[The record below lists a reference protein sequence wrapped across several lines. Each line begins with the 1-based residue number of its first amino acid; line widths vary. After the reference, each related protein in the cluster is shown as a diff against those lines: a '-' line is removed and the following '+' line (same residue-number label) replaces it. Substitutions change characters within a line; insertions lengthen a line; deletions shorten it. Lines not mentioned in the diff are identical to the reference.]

1 MSMDEEIKSYN
12 QVKRSSGAGG
22 AAIPPGPHLARVV
35 NHLDTKRQGSL
46 RVELL
51 SDVLSGNDRDTAG
64 QLFTVRYCMPF
75 YGVTNL
81 SSNGKNNDYYSTQQ
95 SYGFWAVP
103 PDPGTKVLVMFA
115 EGRSNQGYWIGCV
128 QDEYMNNMVPGGYP
142 ADKPS
147 NIVQDNIIAD
157 FKNKSLPT
165 GEFNK
170 TIPSNASGPLDQ
182 RRGNNPDKFPRPLN
196 PMMSLTLAK
205 QGLEQ
210 DIIRGLT
217 TTSSRRDIPN
227 TVYGWNTPGPLD
239 KRDGAPKGKYGEQE
253 SQVDYF
259 RSRLG
264 GSAFTMDDGD
274 PSILRM
280 GIAKENPATYY
291 DVENTPKNVSK
302 ADRTLPFNEH
312 IRLRSRTGHQI
323 LLHNTEDLI
332 YIGNANG
339 TAWIELTSNGKIDV
353 YAQDSI
359 NLRTET
365 DLNIKADRDI
375 NIESGK
381 DINFT
386 AGRNYKLMVNND
398 RDVKTNKNETTFV
411 GKDKNEWTGDNHTV
425 AVGSDQDIQIKGTQ
439 RSTISGDYN
448 LQVSQDGHIAI
459 NANLHS
465 KVVGDYRQTVNGAFN
480 LNTVGDNKFTS
491 GANTQIKSATDN
503 KLDAGGK
510 TQILSVDVHREQAS
524 QIHMNSPAQVPDPSD
539 TADSIGDTFT
549 KPATNQVVDD
559 GDQVLDKDGVII
571 NDSTGS
577 PLRVTADALRA
588 SVAATATRPRRIPRH
603 EPWDG
608 HENIN
613 PQGHTPSAT
622 ASIEAPSPEVRSQ
635 APQIDKDSDIPDYS
649 ETSGIYNAQ
658 DAYIQDPVTGE
669 RVKEPFNADVVPT
682 KNTDNLAGK
691 QPADPVPVDDMQ
703 RFFLSELIKGLGLDP
718 VLWKTQNA
726 HAVAMACAQI
736 QKECN
741 FEPRSE
747 NMNYRVSSLQRVWP
761 NRFGGDVGRRRAEAL
776 VAGGPPAIANSVY
789 GNRMGNGPPE
799 TGDGFRY
806 RGRGLIQITGTDNY
820 KRYGRLAG
828 VDIYNN
834 ADMANDPEV
843 ATKVAVAYLKSKSVT
858 WTSTDFNALGSEFKK
873 AVGYAE
879 PADGSNTASRI
890 GLGKGFYQKIINNE
904 LTPLASL
911 TTTTP
916 IDKGAGTSQVQ

>member
-1 MSMDEEIKSYN
+1 MDQLEPN
-12 QVKRSSGAGG
+12 QVNKRSSGVGLAKM
-22 AAIPPGPHLARVV
+22 PPGPFLAKVV
-35 NHLDTKRQGSL
+35 NHLDPKRQGSL
-46 RVELL
+46 RVQLL
-51 SDVLSGNDRDTAG
+51 TNTVSVGDDLEDG
-64 QLFTVRYCMPF
+64 QLFTASYCSPF
-75 YGVTNL
+75 YGVTDIN
-81 SSNGKNNDYYSTQQ
+81 SNGKNNDYYNTQQ

-103 PDPGTKVLVMFA
+103 PDPGTKVLVIFA
-115 EGRSNQGYWIGCV
+115 EGSPNQCYWIGCV

-142 ADKPS
+142 ADKAT
-147 NIVQDNIIAD
+147 NIVQDGIASNL
-157 FKNKSLPT
+157 KGKSLPV

-170 TIPSNASGPLDQ
+170 SVSGNGSGPLD
-182 RRGNNPDKFPRPLN
+182 RRVGNDPDKFPRPIN
-196 PMMSLTLAK
+196 PMMSNILAK
-205 QGLEQ
+205 QGLEE
-210 DIIRGLT
+210 DVVRGTT

-239 KRDGAPKGKYGEQE
+239 KRDGRPKGNYGDT
-253 SQVDYF
+253 SAKARMF

-291 DVENTPKNVSK
+291 DIENTPENTSK
-302 ADRTLPFNEH
+302 GDATLPFNEH

-448 LQVSQDGHIAI
+448 LQVNQDGHIAV
-459 NANLHS
+459 NANFHS

-480 LNTVGDNKFTS
+480 LNTAGDNKFTS
-491 GANTQIKSATDN
+491 GASTQIKSTLAN
-503 KLDAGGK
+503 KLDAG
-510 TQILSVDVHREQAS
+510 TLTSILSVGTHSETAS
-524 QIHMNSPAQVPDPSD
+524 QVHMNSTVPATS
-539 TADSIGDTFT
+539 ADGADAIGDTFT
-549 KPATNQVVDD
+549 KSATSAVVDD
-559 GDQVLDKDGVII
+559 SDQVLDPTATVL
-571 NDSTGS
+571 NDSSGN

-588 SVAATATRPRRIPRH
+588 SVAATATRPRRIPKH
-603 EPWDG
+603 EPWEA

-622 ASIEAPSPEVRSQ
+622 ASILAPSPEVRSQ
-635 APQIDKDSDIPDYS
+635 SPQIDKDSDIPDYS
-649 ETSGIYNAQ
+649 ATSGIYNAQ
-658 DAYIQDPVTGE
+658 EAYIQDPVTGE
-669 RVKEPFNADVVPT
+669 RVKETFDADKIPT

-718 VLWKTQNA
+718 ITWKSNA
-726 HAVAMACAQI
+726 HALAMACAQI

-747 NMNYRVSSLQRVWP
+747 NMNYRVSTLQRVWP
-761 NRFGGDVGRRRAEAL
+761 NRFGGDAGKRKAETL

-789 GNRMGNGPPE
+789 GNRMGNGPAE
-799 TGDGFRY
+799 SGDGFRY
-806 RGRGLIQITGTDNY
+806 RGRGLIQITGTNNY
-820 KRYGRLAG
+820 RTYGGKAG

-834 ADMANDPEV
+834 ADMANDPTV
-843 ATKVAVAYLKSKSVT
+843 ATKIAVAYLKSKSVT
-858 WTSTDFNALGSEFKK
+858 WTSTDFNALGTEFKK
-873 AVGYAE
+873 AVGYAD
-879 PADGSNTASRI
+879 AGGSNTASRI

-916 IDKGAGTSQVQ
+916 IDTGAGKSQVQ

>member
-1 MSMDEEIKSYN
+1 MEEQLSSQNIE
-12 QVKRSSGAGG
+12 KRSSGAG
-22 AAIPPGPHLARVV
+22 ATQLPPGPYVAKVI
-35 NHLDTKRQGSL
+35 NHLDTKRQGTL
-46 RVELL
+46 RVQLI
-51 SDVLSGNDRDTAG
+51 SNVVSNNDRAEAG
-64 QLFTVRYCMPF
+64 QLFTARYCMPF
-75 YGVTNL
+75 YGVNNVA
-81 SSNGKNNDYYSTQQ
+81 SNTKNNDYYNTQQ

-103 PDPGTKVLVMFA
+103 PDPGTKVLVIFA
-115 EGRSNQGYWIGCV
+115 EGRSNQCYWIGCI
-128 QDEYMNNMVPGGYP
+128 QDEYMNFMVPGGYP
-142 ADKPS
+142 ADKAS
-147 NIVQDNIIAD
+147 NIVQEGILAD
-157 FKNKSLPT
+157 QKNKSLPT

-170 TIPSNASGPLDQ
+170 SIAANATGPLDI

-205 QGLEQ
+205 QGLDE
-210 DIIRGLT
+210 DIVRGLT

-239 KRDGAPKGKYGEQE
+239 KRKGAPKGKYGEADSE
-253 SQVDYF
+253 VDQF

-291 DVENTPKNVSK
+291 DIENQPKNLSK
-302 ADRTLPFNEH
+302 ADPTLPFNEH

-353 YAQDSI
+353 YASDSI

-365 DLNIKADRDI
+365 DFNLKADRDI

-386 AGRNYKLMVNND
+386 AGRNYRLMVNND

-411 GKDKNEWTGDNHTV
+411 GKTKNEWTGDNHLV
-425 AVGSDQDIQIKGTQ
+425 AVGSDQDIQIRGSH
-439 RSTISGDYN
+439 RSTISGDYS
-448 LQVSQDGHIAI
+448 LQVAGDGKVAI
-459 NANLHS
+459 NGEYGS
-465 KVVGDYRQTVNGAFN
+465 KVAGNYRQTVVGAFN
-480 LNTVGDNKFTS
+480 LATTGDNKFTS
-491 GANTQIKSATDN
+491 GAD
-503 KLDAGGK
+503 
-510 TQILSVDVHREQAS
+510 TQILSTGNHKEKAA
-524 QIHMNSPAQVPDPSD
+524 QIHMNSPAQVPVG
-539 TADSIGDTFT
+539 ADSISDTFT
-549 KPATNQVVDD
+549 APVTNDADD
-559 GDQVLDKDGVII
+559 KTLGPTGADI
-571 NDSTGS
+571 NV
-577 PLRVTADALRA
+577 PVTADALRA
-588 SVAATATRPRRIPRH
+588 SVAVEALRPRRIPRH

-613 PQGHTPSAT
+613 PAGHTPSAT
-622 ASIEAPSPEVRSQ
+622 ASILAPSPEVRVQ
-635 APQIDKDSDIPDYS
+635 QPQIDKDSDIPDYS

-658 DAYIQDPVTGE
+658 D
-669 RVKEPFNADVVPT
+669 PFITNADGQRVREEFDIDKVST
-682 KNTDNLAGK
+682 KNTDNESGT
-691 QPADPVPVDDMQ
+691 QPSDPVPVSDMK
-703 RFFLSELIKGLGLDP
+703 RYFLSELIKGIGLDP

-747 NMNYRVSSLQRVWP
+747 NMNYRVSTLQRVWP
-761 NRFGGDVGRRRAEAL
+761 NRFGGDAGRRKAEAL

-789 GNRMGNGPPE
+789 GNRMGNGGPE

-806 RGRGLIQITGTDNY
+806 RGRGLIQITGTNNY
-820 KRYGRLAG
+820 KKYGKLAG

-834 ADMANDPEV
+834 ADLANDPET
-843 ATKVAVAYLKSKSVT
+843 ATKLAVQYLKSKSIT
-858 WTSTDFNALGSEFKK
+858 WTSNNFSSLGSEFKR
-873 AVGYAE
+873 AVGYA
-879 PADGSNTASRI
+879 DSGGSNTSERI
-890 GLGKGFYQKIINNE
+890 GLGKGFYQQIINDE

-911 TTTTP
+911 TKTTP

>member
-1 MSMDEEIKSYN
+1 MDQLEANNIN
-12 QVKRSSGAGG
+12 KRSSGSGLAKM
-22 AAIPPGPHLARVV
+22 PQGPFVAKVV
-35 NHLDTKRQGSL
+35 SHLDPKRQGAL
-46 RVELL
+46 RVQLL
-51 SDVLSGNDRDTAG
+51 PNTVGGSDNLDDG
-64 QLFTVRYCMPF
+64 QLFTARYCSPF
-75 YGVTNL
+75 YGVTDVN
-81 SSNGKNNDYYSTQQ
+81 SNGKDDNYYNTQQ

-103 PDPGTKVLVMFA
+103 PDPGTKVLIIFA
-115 EGRSNQGYWIGCV
+115 EGSPNQCYWIGCI
-128 QDEYMNNMVPGGYP
+128 QDEYMNMMVPGGYP
-142 ADKPS
+142 ADKPT
-147 NIVQDNIIAD
+147 NIVQDGILND
-157 FKNKSLPT
+157 FKGKSLPV

-170 TIPSNASGPLDQ
+170 SIVEN
-182 RRGNNPDKFPRPLN
+182 RKGNNPDKFPRPIN

-210 DIIRGLT
+210 DVIRGTT

-239 KRDGAPKGKYGEQE
+239 KRNGKPKGKYGDLRT
-253 SQVDYF
+253 SVDFF

-280 GIAKENPATYY
+280 GIAKENPAIYY
-291 DVENTPKNVSK
+291 DIDNTPDNISK
-302 ADRTLPFNEH
+302 VDVTLPFNEH

-411 GKDKNEWTGDNHTV
+411 GMDKNEWTGNNHTV

-465 KVVGDYRQTVNGAFN
+465 KVVGDYRQTVNGSFN
-480 LNTVGDNKFTS
+480 LNTLGDNKLTS
-491 GANTQIKSATDN
+491 YANTQIRSAVSN
-503 KLDAGGK
+503 KLHSLG
-510 TQILSVDVHREQAS
+510 TTSILSVGTHAETAS
-524 QIHMNSPAQVPDPSD
+524 QVHMNSTVPATAADV
-539 TADSIGDTFT
+539 ADSVGDTFSF
-549 KPATNQVVDD
+549 PVTNLSMDNS
-559 GDQVLDKDGVII
+559 DQVLDKDNQVM
-571 NDSTGS
+571 NDASGN

-588 SVAATATRPRRIPRH
+588 SVAVEANRPRRIPRH
-603 EPWDG
+603 EPWDA

-613 PQGHTPSAT
+613 PAGHTPSAT
-622 ASIEAPSPEVRSQ
+622 ASILAPSPEVRLQ
-635 APQIDKDSDIPDYS
+635 QPQIDKDSDIPDYS
-649 ETSGIYNAQ
+649 TTSGIYNAQ

-669 RVKEPFNADVVPT
+669 RVREPFNADAVPT

-718 VLWKTQNA
+718 ITWKSNA
-726 HAVAMACAQI
+726 HALAMACAQV

-747 NMNYRVSSLQRVWP
+747 NMNYRVSTLQRVWP
-761 NRFGGDVGRRRAEAL
+761 NRFGGDQGRRRAESL

-789 GNRMGNGPPE
+789 GNRMGNGPVE

-820 KRYGRLAG
+820 KTYGGKAG

-834 ADMANDPEV
+834 ADMANDPTV
-843 ATKVAVAYLKSKSVT
+843 ATKIAVAYLKSKSVT
-858 WTSTDFNALGSEFKK
+858 WTSTDFNALGTEFKK
-873 AVGYAE
+873 AVGYAD
-879 PADGSNTASRI
+879 AGGSNTASRI

>member
-1 MSMDEEIKSYN
+1 MDQLEPN
-12 QVKRSSGAGG
+12 QVNKRSSGVGFAKM
-22 AAIPPGPHLARVV
+22 PPGPFLAKVV
-35 NHLDTKRQGSL
+35 NHLDPKRQGSL
-46 RVELL
+46 RVQLL
-51 SDVLSGNDRDTAG
+51 TNTVSVGDDLEEG
-64 QLFTVRYCMPF
+64 QLFTANYCSPF
-75 YGVTNL
+75 YGVTDVK
-81 SSNGKNNDYYSTQQ
+81 SNGKNNDYYNTQQ

-103 PDPGTKVLVMFA
+103 PDPGTKVLVIFA
-115 EGRSNQGYWIGCV
+115 EGSPNQCYWIGCV

-142 ADKPS
+142 ADKVT
-147 NIVQDNIIAD
+147 NIVQDGIASNL
-157 FKNKSLPT
+157 KGKSLPV

-170 TIPSNASGPLDQ
+170 SVSGNGSGPLD
-182 RRGNNPDKFPRPLN
+182 RRVGNDPDKFPRPIN
-196 PMMSLTLAK
+196 PMMSNILAK
-205 QGLEQ
+205 QGLEE
-210 DIIRGLT
+210 DVVRGTT

-239 KRDGAPKGKYGEQE
+239 KRDGRPKGNYGDT
-253 SQVDYF
+253 SAKARMF

-291 DVENTPKNVSK
+291 DIENTPENTSK
-302 ADRTLPFNEH
+302 GDATLPFNEH

-425 AVGSDQDIQIKGTQ
+425 AVGSDQDIQIKGSHRT
-439 RSTISGDYN
+439 TISTNYS
-448 LQVSQDGHIAI
+448 LQVAGDGKIAI
-459 NANLHS
+459 NGEYGS
-465 KVVGDYRQTVNGAFN
+465 KVAGNYRQVVVGAYN
-480 LNTVGDNKFTS
+480 LSTTGDNKFTS
-491 GANTQIKSATDN
+491 GANTQIKSTGTHKETA
-503 KLDAGGK
+503 A
-510 TQILSVDVHREQAS
+510 
-524 QIHMNSPAQVPDPSD
+524 QIHMNSPSQEALG
-539 TADSIGDTFT
+539 ADNISDTFT
-549 KPATNQVVDD
+549 APVTSDTE
-559 GDQVLDKDGVII
+559 DKTLS
-571 NDSTGS
+571 STGVDLTVS
-577 PLRVTADALRA
+577 VSSDALRA
-588 SVAATATRPRRIPRH
+588 SVAATATRPRRIPKH
-603 EPWDG
+603 EPWDA

-622 ASIEAPSPEVRSQ
+622 ASILAPSPEVRSQ
-635 APQIDKDSDIPDYS
+635 SPQIDKDSDIPDYS
-649 ETSGIYNAQ
+649 TTSGIYNAQ
-658 DAYIQDPVTGE
+658 EAFIRDPVTGE
-669 RVKEPFNADVVPT
+669 RVKETFDADKIPT

-718 VLWKTQNA
+718 ITWKSNA
-726 HAVAMACAQI
+726 HALAMACAQI

-747 NMNYRVSSLQRVWP
+747 NMNYRVSTLQRVWP
-761 NRFGGDVGRRRAEAL
+761 NRFGGDAGKRKAETL

-789 GNRMGNGPPE
+789 GNRMGNGPAE
-799 TGDGFRY
+799 SGDGFRY
-806 RGRGLIQITGTDNY
+806 RGRGLIQITGTNNY
-820 KRYGRLAG
+820 RTYGGKAG

-834 ADMANDPEV
+834 ADMANDPTV
-843 ATKVAVAYLKSKSVT
+843 ATKIAVAYLKSKSVT
-858 WTSTDFNALGSEFKK
+858 WTSTDFNALGTEFKK
-873 AVGYAE
+873 AVGYAD
-879 PADGSNTASRI
+879 AGGSNTASRI

-916 IDKGAGTSQVQ
+916 IDTGAGKSQVQ

>member
-1 MSMDEEIKSYN
+1 MDQLRPGNIN
-12 QVKRSSGAGG
+12 KRSAGVG
-22 AAIPPGPHLARVV
+22 LARMPTGPFVAKVV
-35 NHLDTKRQGSL
+35 NHLDPKRQGTL
-46 RVELL
+46 RVQLL
-51 SDVLSGNDRDTAG
+51 TNTIPGSDDKEAG
-64 QLFTVRYCMPF
+64 QLFTARYCMPF
-75 YGVTNL
+75 YGVSDVN
-81 SSNGKNNDYYSTQQ
+81 SNTKNNDYYNTQQ

-103 PDPGTKVLVMFA
+103 PDPGSKVLVIFA
-115 EGRSNQGYWIGCV
+115 EGSVNQCFWIGCI
-128 QDEYMNNMVPGGYP
+128 QDEYMNFMVPGGYP
-142 ADKPS
+142 ADKAN
-147 NIVQDNIIAD
+147 NIVQKDILAD
-157 FKNKSLPT
+157 YKGKSLPV
-165 GEFNK
+165 GEYNK
-170 TIPSNASGPLDQ
+170 SVNASDDPDSI
-182 RRGNNPDKFPRPLN
+182 RKGNNPDKFPRPIN
-196 PMMSLTLAK
+196 PMMANILAK
-205 QGLEQ
+205 QGLME
-210 DIIRGLT
+210 DIVRGTT

-227 TVYGWNTPGPLD
+227 TVYGWNTPGPID
-239 KRDGAPKGKYGEQE
+239 KRPGSPKGKYGEIGRE
-253 SQVDYF
+253 VNIF

-274 PSILRM
+274 PTVLRM

-291 DVENTPKNVSK
+291 DIENTPDNISK
-302 ADRTLPFNEH
+302 TDPTLPFNEH

-353 YAQDSI
+353 YATDSI

-365 DLNIKADRDI
+365 DLNIKADRNI
-375 NIESGK
+375 NLESGK
-381 DINFT
+381 DINIT

-439 RSTISGDYN
+439 RSTINGDYN

-480 LNTVGDNKFTS
+480 LNTAGDNKFTS
-491 GANTQIKSATDN
+491 GASTQIKSTLAN
-503 KLDAGGK
+503 KLDAG
-510 TQILSVDVHREQAS
+510 TLTSILSVGTHSETAS
-524 QIHMNSPAQVPDPSD
+524 QVHMNSTVPATPADG
-539 TADSIGDTFT
+539 ADSIGDTFT
-549 KPATNQVVDD
+549 KSATNAVVDD
-559 GDQVLDKDGVII
+559 SDQILDPSDTVL
-571 NDSTGS
+571 NDSSGN

-588 SVAATATRPRRIPRH
+588 SVAATAERPRRIPRH

-613 PQGHTPSAT
+613 PGGHTPTAT
-622 ASIEAPSPEVRSQ
+622 ASIQSPSPEVRSS
-635 APQIDKDSDIPDYS
+635 ASVIDKDSDIPDYS

-658 DAYIQDPVTGE
+658 DPYITNAQGE
-669 RVKEPFNADVVPT
+669 RVKEEFNADKVST
-682 KNTDNLAGK
+682 KNTDNLSGN

-703 RFFLSELIKGLGLDP
+703 RYFVSELIKGLGLDP
-718 VLWKTQNA
+718 LTWKSTNA
-726 HAVAMACAQI
+726 HAVAMACAQV

-747 NMNYRVSSLQRVWP
+747 NMNYKVSTLQRVWP
-761 NRFGGDVGRRRAEAL
+761 NRFGGTAGKRKAEAL
-776 VAGGPPAIANSVY
+776 VAGGPAAIANSVY
-789 GNRMGNGPPE
+789 GNRMDNGGPE

-806 RGRGLIQITGTDNY
+806 RGRGLIQITGTYNY
-820 KRYGRLAG
+820 KKYGKLAG
-828 VDIYNN
+828 VDIYSN
-834 ADMANDPEV
+834 ADMANDPEI
-843 ATKVAVAYLKSKSVT
+843 ATKLAVAYLKSKSVT
-858 WTSTDFNALGSEFKK
+858 WTSNNFSSLGSQFKK
-873 AVGYAE
+873 AVGYAD
-879 PADGSNTASRI
+879 AGGSNTSDRI

-916 IDKGAGTSQVQ
+916 IDRGTGTSQVR

>member
-1 MSMDEEIKSYN
+1 MDQLEPN
-12 QVKRSSGAGG
+12 QVNKRSSGVGFAKM
-22 AAIPPGPHLARVV
+22 PPGPFLAKVV
-35 NHLDTKRQGSL
+35 NHLDPKRQGSL
-46 RVELL
+46 RVQLL
-51 SDVLSGNDRDTAG
+51 TNTVSVGDNLEEG
-64 QLFTVRYCMPF
+64 QLFTANYCSPF
-75 YGVTNL
+75 YGVTDVK
-81 SSNGKNNDYYSTQQ
+81 SNGKNNDYYNTQQ

-103 PDPGTKVLVMFA
+103 PDPGTKVLVIFA
-115 EGRSNQGYWIGCV
+115 EGSPNQCYWIGCV

-142 ADKPS
+142 ADKVT
-147 NIVQDNIIAD
+147 NIVQDGIASNL
-157 FKNKSLPT
+157 KGKSLPV

-170 TIPSNASGPLDQ
+170 SVSGNGSGPLD
-182 RRGNNPDKFPRPLN
+182 RRVGNDPDKFPRPIN
-196 PMMSLTLAK
+196 PMMSNILAK
-205 QGLEQ
+205 QGLEE
-210 DIIRGLT
+210 DVVRGTT

-239 KRDGAPKGKYGEQE
+239 KRDGRPKGNYG
-253 SQVDYF
+253 DINAKARLF

-291 DVENTPKNVSK
+291 DIENTPENTSK
-302 ADRTLPFNEH
+302 GDATLPFNEH

-425 AVGSDQDIQIKGTQ
+425 AVGSDQDIQIKGSHRT
-439 RSTISGDYN
+439 TISTNYS
-448 LQVSQDGHIAI
+448 LQVAGDGKIAI
-459 NANLHS
+459 NGEYGS
-465 KVVGDYRQTVNGAFN
+465 KVAGNYRQVVVGAYN
-480 LNTVGDNKFTS
+480 LSTTGDNKFTS
-491 GANTQIKSATDN
+491 GANTQIKSTGTHKETA
-503 KLDAGGK
+503 A
-510 TQILSVDVHREQAS
+510 
-524 QIHMNSPAQVPDPSD
+524 QIHMNSPSQEALG
-539 TADSIGDTFT
+539 ADNISDTFT
-549 KPATNQVVDD
+549 APVTSDTE
-559 GDQVLDKDGVII
+559 DKTLS
-571 NDSTGS
+571 STGVDLTVS
-577 PLRVTADALRA
+577 VSSDALRA
-588 SVAATATRPRRIPRH
+588 SVAATATRPRRIPKH
-603 EPWDG
+603 EPWDA

-622 ASIEAPSPEVRSQ
+622 ASILAPSPEVRSQ
-635 APQIDKDSDIPDYS
+635 SPQIDKDSDIPDYS
-649 ETSGIYNAQ
+649 TTSGIYNAQ
-658 DAYIQDPVTGE
+658 EAFIRDPVTGE
-669 RVKEPFNADVVPT
+669 RVKETFDADKIPT

-718 VLWKTQNA
+718 ITWKSNA
-726 HAVAMACAQI
+726 HALAMACAQI

-747 NMNYRVSSLQRVWP
+747 NMNYRVSTLQRVWP
-761 NRFGGDVGRRRAEAL
+761 NRFGGDAGKRKAETL

-789 GNRMGNGPPE
+789 GNRMGNGSAE
-799 TGDGFRY
+799 SGDGFRY

-820 KRYGRLAG
+820 RTYGGKAG

-834 ADMANDPEV
+834 ADMANDPTV
-843 ATKVAVAYLKSKSVT
+843 ATKIAVAYLKSKSIT
-858 WTSTDFNALGSEFKK
+858 WTSTDFNALGTEFKK
-873 AVGYAE
+873 AVGYAD
-879 PADGSNTASRI
+879 AGGSNTASRI

-916 IDKGAGTSQVQ
+916 IDTGAGKSQVQ

>member
-1 MSMDEEIKSYN
+1 MDQLEPN
-12 QVKRSSGAGG
+12 QVNKRSSGVGFAKM
-22 AAIPPGPHLARVV
+22 PPGPFLAKVV
-35 NHLDTKRQGSL
+35 NHLDPKRQGSL
-46 RVELL
+46 RVQLL
-51 SDVLSGNDRDTAG
+51 TNTVSVGDNLEEG
-64 QLFTVRYCMPF
+64 QLFTANYCSPF
-75 YGVTNL
+75 YGVTDVK
-81 SSNGKNNDYYSTQQ
+81 SNGKNNDYYNTQQ

-103 PDPGTKVLVMFA
+103 PDPGTKVLVIFA
-115 EGRSNQGYWIGCV
+115 EGSPNQCYWIGCV

-142 ADKPS
+142 ADKVT
-147 NIVQDNIIAD
+147 NIVQDGIASNL
-157 FKNKSLPT
+157 KGKSLPV

-170 TIPSNASGPLDQ
+170 SVSGNGSGPLD
-182 RRGNNPDKFPRPLN
+182 RRVGNDPDKLPRPIN
-196 PMMSLTLAK
+196 PMMSNILAK
-205 QGLEQ
+205 QGLEE
-210 DIIRGLT
+210 DVVRGTT

-239 KRDGAPKGKYGEQE
+239 KRDGRPKGNYG
-253 SQVDYF
+253 DINAKARLF

-291 DVENTPKNVSK
+291 DIENTPENTSK
-302 ADRTLPFNEH
+302 GDATLPFNEH

-425 AVGSDQDIQIKGTQ
+425 AVGSDQDIQIKGSHRT
-439 RSTISGDYN
+439 TISTNYS
-448 LQVSQDGHIAI
+448 LQVAGDGKIAI
-459 NANLHS
+459 NGEYGS
-465 KVVGDYRQTVNGAFN
+465 KVAGNYRQVVVGAYN
-480 LNTVGDNKFTS
+480 LSTTGDNKFTS
-491 GANTQIKSATDN
+491 GANTQIKSTGTHKETA
-503 KLDAGGK
+503 A
-510 TQILSVDVHREQAS
+510 
-524 QIHMNSPAQVPDPSD
+524 QIHMNSPSQEALG
-539 TADSIGDTFT
+539 ADNISDTFT
-549 KPATNQVVDD
+549 APVTSDTE
-559 GDQVLDKDGVII
+559 DKTLS
-571 NDSTGS
+571 STGVDLTVS
-577 PLRVTADALRA
+577 VSSDALRA
-588 SVAATATRPRRIPRH
+588 SVAATATRPRRIPKH
-603 EPWDG
+603 EPWDA

-622 ASIEAPSPEVRSQ
+622 ASILAPSPEVRSQ
-635 APQIDKDSDIPDYS
+635 SPQIDKDSDIPDYS
-649 ETSGIYNAQ
+649 TTSGIYNAQ
-658 DAYIQDPVTGE
+658 EAFIRDPVTGE
-669 RVKEPFNADVVPT
+669 RVKETFDADKIPT

-718 VLWKTQNA
+718 ITWKSNA
-726 HAVAMACAQI
+726 HALAMACAQI

-747 NMNYRVSSLQRVWP
+747 NMNYRVSTLQRVWP
-761 NRFGGDVGRRRAEAL
+761 NRFGGDAGKRKAETL

-789 GNRMGNGPPE
+789 GNRMGNGSAE
-799 TGDGFRY
+799 SGDGFRY

-820 KRYGRLAG
+820 RTYGGKAG

-834 ADMANDPEV
+834 ADMANDPTV
-843 ATKVAVAYLKSKSVT
+843 ATKIAVAYLKSKSVT
-858 WTSTDFNALGSEFKK
+858 WTSTDFNALGTEFKK
-873 AVGYAE
+873 AVGYAD
-879 PADGSNTASRI
+879 AGGSNTASRI

-916 IDKGAGTSQVQ
+916 IDTGAGKSQVQ

>member
-1 MSMDEEIKSYN
+1 MSIDDVSLKSDN
-12 QVKRSSGAGG
+12 QIKRSAGAGG
-22 AAIPPGPHLARVV
+22 TQLPPGPHVARVV

-51 SDVLSGNDRDTAG
+51 SDVLSGNDTNTQG

-75 YGVTNL
+75 YGVTNV
-81 SSNGKNNDYYSTQQ
+81 SSNGKNNDYYNTQQ

-115 EGRSNQGYWIGCV
+115 EGRSNQGYWIGCI
-128 QDEYMNNMVPGGYP
+128 QDEYMNHMVPGGYP
-142 ADKPS
+142 ADKPT
-147 NIVQDNIIAD
+147 NVVQDGILSD

-170 TIPSNASGPLDQ
+170 AIGDNSTGPLDI
-182 RRGNNPDKFPRPLN
+182 RKGNNPDKFPRPIN
-196 PMMSLTLAK
+196 PMMSLTLSK

-210 DIIRGLT
+210 DIVRGLT

-239 KRDGAPKGKYGEQE
+239 KRDGAPKGKYGENE
-253 SQVDYF
+253 TQVDYF

-425 AVGSDQDIQIKGTQ
+425 AVGSDQDIQIKGSHRT
-439 RSTISGDYN
+439 TISTNYS
-448 LQVSQDGHIAI
+448 LQVAGDGKIAI
-459 NANLHS
+459 NGEYGS
-465 KVVGDYRQTVNGAFN
+465 KVAGNYRQVVVGAYN
-480 LNTVGDNKFTS
+480 LNTTGDNKFTS
-491 GANTQIKSATDN
+491 GANTQIKSTVN
-503 KLDAGGK
+503 HKETAGN
-510 TQILSVDVHREQAS
+510 
-524 QIHMNSPAQVPDPSD
+524 QIHMNSSSQEALGAD
-539 TADSIGDTFT
+539 TISDTFT
-549 KPATNQVVDD
+549 APVTSDTE
-559 GDQVLDKDGVII
+559 DKTL
-571 NDSTGS
+571 DSTS
-577 PLRVTADALRA
+577 TDLTVSVSSDALRA

-622 ASIEAPSPEVRSQ
+622 ASILAPSPEVRSQ
-635 APQIDKDSDIPDYS
+635 SPQIDKDSDIPDYS
-649 ETSGIYNAQ
+649 TTSGIYNAQ

-669 RVKEPFNADVVPT
+669 RVREPFNADAVPT

-703 RFFLSELIKGLGLDP
+703 RFFLSELINGLGLDP
-718 VLWKTQNA
+718 ITWKSNA
-726 HAVAMACAQI
+726 HALAMACAQV

-747 NMNYRVSSLQRVWP
+747 NMNYRASTLQRVWP

-789 GNRMGNGPPE
+789 GSRMGNGPAE

-820 KRYGRLAG
+820 KTYGGKAG

-834 ADMANDPEV
+834 ADMANDPTV
-843 ATKVAVAYLKSKSVT
+843 ATKIAVAYLKSKSVT
-858 WTSTDFNALGSEFKK
+858 WTSTDFNALGTEFKK
-873 AVGYAE
+873 AVGYAD
-879 PADGSNTASRI
+879 AGGSNTASRI

-916 IDKGAGTSQVQ
+916 IDKGAGTTQVQ

>member
-1 MSMDEEIKSYN
+1 MDQLEPN
-12 QVKRSSGAGG
+12 QVNKRSSGVGFAKM
-22 AAIPPGPHLARVV
+22 PPGPFLAKVV
-35 NHLDTKRQGSL
+35 NHLDPKRQGSL
-46 RVELL
+46 RVQLL
-51 SDVLSGNDRDTAG
+51 TNTVSVGDNLEEG
-64 QLFTVRYCMPF
+64 QLFTANYCSPF
-75 YGVTNL
+75 YGVTDVK
-81 SSNGKNNDYYSTQQ
+81 SNGKNNDYYNTQQ

-103 PDPGTKVLVMFA
+103 PDPGTKVLVIFA
-115 EGRSNQGYWIGCV
+115 EGSPNQCYWIGCV

-142 ADKPS
+142 ADKVT
-147 NIVQDNIIAD
+147 NIVQDGIASNL
-157 FKNKSLPT
+157 KGKSLPV

-170 TIPSNASGPLDQ
+170 SVSGNGSGPLD
-182 RRGNNPDKFPRPLN
+182 RRVGNDPDKFPRPIN
-196 PMMSLTLAK
+196 PMMSNILAK
-205 QGLEQ
+205 QGLEE
-210 DIIRGLT
+210 DVVRGTT

-239 KRDGAPKGKYGEQE
+239 KRDGRPKGNYG
-253 SQVDYF
+253 DINAKARLF

-291 DVENTPKNVSK
+291 DIENTPENTSK
-302 ADRTLPFNEH
+302 GDATLPFNEH

-425 AVGSDQDIQIKGTQ
+425 AVGSDQDIQIKGSHRT
-439 RSTISGDYN
+439 TISTNYS
-448 LQVSQDGHIAI
+448 LQVAGDGKIAI
-459 NANLHS
+459 NGEYGS
-465 KVVGDYRQTVNGAFN
+465 KVAGNYRQVVVGAYN
-480 LNTVGDNKFTS
+480 LSTTGDNKFTS
-491 GANTQIKSATDN
+491 GANTQIKSTGTHKETA
-503 KLDAGGK
+503 A
-510 TQILSVDVHREQAS
+510 
-524 QIHMNSPAQVPDPSD
+524 QIHMNSPSQEALG
-539 TADSIGDTFT
+539 ADNISDTFT
-549 KPATNQVVDD
+549 APVTSDTE
-559 GDQVLDKDGVII
+559 DKTLS
-571 NDSTGS
+571 STGVDLTVS
-577 PLRVTADALRA
+577 VSSDALRA
-588 SVAATATRPRRIPRH
+588 SVAATATRPRRIPKH
-603 EPWDG
+603 EPWDA

-622 ASIEAPSPEVRSQ
+622 ASILAPSPEVRSQ
-635 APQIDKDSDIPDYS
+635 SPQIDKDSDIPDYS
-649 ETSGIYNAQ
+649 TTSGIYNAQ
-658 DAYIQDPVTGE
+658 EAFIRDPVTGE
-669 RVKEPFNADVVPT
+669 RVKETFDADKIPT

-718 VLWKTQNA
+718 ITWKSNA
-726 HAVAMACAQI
+726 HALAMACAQI

-747 NMNYRVSSLQRVWP
+747 NMNYRVSTLQRVWP
-761 NRFGGDVGRRRAEAL
+761 NRFGGDAGKRKAETL

-789 GNRMGNGPPE
+789 GNRMGNGPAE
-799 TGDGFRY
+799 SGDGFRY

-820 KRYGRLAG
+820 RTYGGKAG

-834 ADMANDPEV
+834 ADMANDPTV
-843 ATKVAVAYLKSKSVT
+843 ATKIAVAYLKSKSVT
-858 WTSTDFNALGSEFKK
+858 WTSTDFNALGTEFKK
-873 AVGYAE
+873 AVGYAD
-879 PADGSNTASRI
+879 AGGSNTASRI

-916 IDKGAGTSQVQ
+916 IDTGAGKSQVQ

>member
-1 MSMDEEIKSYN
+1 MCI
-12 QVKRSSGAGG
+12 R
-22 AAIPPGPHLARVV
+22 
-35 NHLDTKRQGSL
+35 
-46 RVELL
+46 
-51 SDVLSGNDRDTAG
+51 DR
-64 QLFTVRYCMPF
+64 
-75 YGVTNL
+75 
-81 SSNGKNNDYYSTQQ
+81 
-95 SYGFWAVP
+95 
-103 PDPGTKVLVMFA
+103 
-115 EGRSNQGYWIGCV
+115 YWIGCI
-128 QDEYMNNMVPGGYP
+128 QDEYMNHMVPGGYP
-142 ADKPS
+142 ADKPT
-147 NIVQDNIIAD
+147 NIIQEGILAD
-157 FKNKSLPT
+157 FKDKSLPT

-170 TIPSNASGPLDQ
+170 SILSGEGTGPLDR

-196 PMMSLTLAK
+196 PMMSLTLTK

-210 DIIRGLT
+210 DIVRGLT
-217 TTSSRRDIPN
+217 TTSSRRDVPN

-239 KRDGAPKGKYGEQE
+239 KRDGRPKGKYGEKE
-253 SQVDYF
+253 TQVDYF

-291 DVENTPKNVSK
+291 DIENTPTNVSK
-302 ADRTLPFNEH
+302 ADVTLPFNEH

-332 YIGNANG
+332 YIGNAQG
-339 TAWIELTSNGKIDV
+339 SAWIELTSNGKIDI
-353 YAQDSI
+353 YANDSI
-359 NLRTET
+359 NIRTET
-365 DLNIKADRDI
+365 DLNIKADRNI

-381 DINFT
+381 DMNFT
-386 AGRNYKLMVNND
+386 AGRDYKLMVNND

-491 GANTQIKSATDN
+491 GANTQIKSTTNN
-503 KLDAGGK
+503 KLDAG
-510 TQILSVDVHREQAS
+510 VDTEIKSGAMHLETAPTA
-524 QIHMNSPAQVPDPSD
+524 IHMNTASSPATSADG
-539 TADSIGDTFT
+539 ADSIGDTFT
-549 KPATNQVVDD
+549 KPATNAVVDD
-559 GDQVLDKDGVII
+559 GDQVLDPTGTVLNGADG
-571 NDSTGS
+571 N

-588 SVAATATRPRRIPRH
+588 NVAATAERPRRIPRH
-603 EPWDG
+603 EPWDA

-613 PQGHTPSAT
+613 PAGHTPSAT
-622 ASIEAPSPEVRSQ
+622 ASILAPSPEIRSA
-635 APQIDKDSDIPDYS
+635 APVIDKDSDIPDYS

-658 DAYIQDPVTGE
+658 DPYIQDPVTGE
-669 RVKEPFNADVVPT
+669 RVKETFDADFIPT
-682 KNTDNLAGK
+682 KNTDNLSGN

-703 RFFLSELIKGLGLDP
+703 RYFLSELIKGIGLDP
-718 VLWKTQNA
+718 VTWKTTNA
-726 HAVAMACAQI
+726 HAVAMACAQV

-747 NMNYRVSSLQRVWP
+747 SMNYRVSTLQRVWP
-761 NRFGGDVGRRRAEAL
+761 NRFGGTAGKRKAETL
-776 VAGGPPAIANSVY
+776 VAGGQAAIGNSVY
-789 GNRMGNGPPE
+789 GNRMGNGPPSS
-799 TGDGFRY
+799 GDGFRY
-806 RGRGLIQITGTDNY
+806 RGRGLIQITGTNNY
-820 KRYGRLAG
+820 KKYGGLAG

-834 ADMANDPEV
+834 ADMANDPII
-843 ATKVAVAYLKSKSVT
+843 ATKLAVAYIKSKSIT
-858 WTSTDFNALGSEFKK
+858 WTSNNFSSLGSEFKK
-873 AVGYAE
+873 AVGYAD
-879 PADGSNTASRI
+879 AGGSNTSERI
-890 GLGKGFYQKIINNE
+890 GLGKGFYQQIINNE

-916 IDKGAGTSQVQ
+916 LDKGAGVSQVR

>member
-1 MSMDEEIKSYN
+1 MDQLESNNIN
-12 QVKRSSGAGG
+12 KRSSGVGFAKM
-22 AAIPPGPHLARVV
+22 PPGPFLAKVI
-35 NHLDTKRQGSL
+35 NHLDPKRQGAL
-46 RVELL
+46 RVQLL
-51 SDVLSGNDRDTAG
+51 PNTVSGSDDLDDG
-64 QLFTVRYCMPF
+64 QLFTARYCSPF
-75 YGVTNL
+75 YGTTDVR
-81 SSNGKNNDYYSTQQ
+81 SNGKNNDYYNTQQ

-103 PDPGTKVLVMFA
+103 PDPGTKVLVIFA
-115 EGRSNQGYWIGCV
+115 EGSPNQCYWIGCV
-128 QDEYMNNMVPGGYP
+128 QDEYMNMMVPGGYP
-142 ADKPS
+142 ADKS
-147 NIVQDNIIAD
+147 TNIVQDGILDD
-157 FKNKSLPT
+157 FKGKSLPV

-170 TIPSNASGPLDQ
+170 SIGANATGPLDI
-182 RRGNNPDKFPRPLN
+182 RKGNNPDKFPRPIN

-210 DIIRGLT
+210 DVIRGTT

-239 KRDGAPKGKYGEQE
+239 KRDGKPKGKYGDVR
-253 SQVDYF
+253 SSAYMF

-274 PSILRM
+274 PTILRN
-280 GIAKENPATYY
+280 GIAKENPALYY
-291 DVENTPKNVSK
+291 DIENTPDNISK
-302 ADRTLPFNEH
+302 SDVTLPFNEH

-411 GKDKNEWTGDNHTV
+411 GMDKNEWTGNNHTV

-480 LNTVGDNKFTS
+480 LKTAGDNKFTS
-491 GANTQIKSATDN
+491 GASTQIKSTLAN
-503 KLDAGGK
+503 KLDAG
-510 TQILSVDVHREQAS
+510 TLTSILSVGTHSETAS
-524 QIHMNSPAQVPDPSD
+524 QIHMNSTVPAT
-539 TADSIGDTFT
+539 TADVADTVGDAFSF
-549 KPATNQVVDD
+549 PVTNSVIDNTSR
-559 GDQVLDKDGVII
+559 VLDKDNVVM
-571 NDSTGS
+571 NDASGN

-588 SVAATATRPRRIPRH
+588 SVAVEANRPRRIPRH

-613 PQGHTPSAT
+613 PAGHTPSAT
-622 ASIEAPSPEVRSQ
+622 ASILSPSPEVRLQ
-635 APQIDKDSDIPDYS
+635 QPQIDKDSDIPDYS

-658 DAYIQDPVTGE
+658 DAYIRDPVTGE
-669 RVKEPFNADVVPT
+669 RVKETFDADKIPT
-682 KNTDNLAGK
+682 KNTDNASGN

-703 RFFLSELIKGLGLDP
+703 RYFLSELIKGLGLDP
-718 VLWKTQNA
+718 LTWKSTNA
-726 HAVAMACAQI
+726 HALAMACAQV

-747 NMNYRVSSLQRVWP
+747 NMNYRVSTLQRVWP
-761 NRFGGDVGRRRAEAL
+761 NRFGGSAGKRKAETL

-789 GNRMGNGPPE
+789 GNRMGNGSAE

-806 RGRGLIQITGTDNY
+806 RGRGLIQITGTSNY
-820 KRYGRLAG
+820 RKYGGLAG

-834 ADMANDPEV
+834 ADMANDPTV
-843 ATKVAVAYLKSKSVT
+843 ATKVAVAYLKSKSVD
-858 WTSTDFNALGSEFKK
+858 WTSADFNALGTQFKK
-873 AVGYAE
+873 AVGYAD
-879 PADGSNTASRI
+879 AGGSNTASRI

-911 TTTTP
+911 ILSTP

>member
-1 MSMDEEIKSYN
+1 MDQLEPN
-12 QVKRSSGAGG
+12 QVNKRSSGVGFAKM
-22 AAIPPGPHLARVV
+22 PPGPFLAKVV
-35 NHLDTKRQGSL
+35 NHLDPKRQGSL
-46 RVELL
+46 RVQLL
-51 SDVLSGNDRDTAG
+51 TNTVSVGDNLEEG
-64 QLFTVRYCMPF
+64 QLFTANYCSPF
-75 YGVTNL
+75 YGVTDVK
-81 SSNGKNNDYYSTQQ
+81 SNGKNNDYYNTQQ

-103 PDPGTKVLVMFA
+103 PDPGTKVLVIFA
-115 EGRSNQGYWIGCV
+115 EGSPNQCYWIGCV

-142 ADKPS
+142 ADKAT
-147 NIVQDNIIAD
+147 NIVQDGIASNL
-157 FKNKSLPT
+157 KGKSLPV

-170 TIPSNASGPLDQ
+170 SVSGNGSGPLD
-182 RRGNNPDKFPRPLN
+182 RRVGNDPDKFPRPIN
-196 PMMSLTLAK
+196 PMMSNILAK
-205 QGLEQ
+205 QGLEE
-210 DIIRGLT
+210 DVVRGTT

-239 KRDGAPKGKYGEQE
+239 KRDGRPKGNYG
-253 SQVDYF
+253 DINAKARLF

-291 DVENTPKNVSK
+291 DIENTPENTSK
-302 ADRTLPFNEH
+302 GDATLPFNEH

-425 AVGSDQDIQIKGTQ
+425 AVGSDQDIQIKGSHRT
-439 RSTISGDYN
+439 TISTNYS
-448 LQVSQDGHIAI
+448 LQVAGDGKIAI
-459 NANLHS
+459 NGEYGS
-465 KVVGDYRQTVNGAFN
+465 KVAGNYRQVVVGAYN
-480 LNTVGDNKFTS
+480 LSTTGDNKFTS
-491 GANTQIKSATDN
+491 GANTQIKSTGTHKETA
-503 KLDAGGK
+503 A
-510 TQILSVDVHREQAS
+510 
-524 QIHMNSPAQVPDPSD
+524 QIHMNSPSQEALG
-539 TADSIGDTFT
+539 ADNISDTFT
-549 KPATNQVVDD
+549 APVTSDTE
-559 GDQVLDKDGVII
+559 DKTLS
-571 NDSTGS
+571 STGVDLTVS
-577 PLRVTADALRA
+577 VSSDALRA
-588 SVAATATRPRRIPRH
+588 SVAATATRPRRIPKH
-603 EPWDG
+603 EPWDA

-622 ASIEAPSPEVRSQ
+622 ASILAPSPEVRSQ
-635 APQIDKDSDIPDYS
+635 SPQIDKDSDIPDYS
-649 ETSGIYNAQ
+649 TTSGIYNAQ
-658 DAYIQDPVTGE
+658 EAFIRDPVTGE
-669 RVKEPFNADVVPT
+669 RVKETFDADKIPT

-718 VLWKTQNA
+718 ITWKSNA
-726 HAVAMACAQI
+726 HALAMACAQI

-747 NMNYRVSSLQRVWP
+747 NMNYRVSTLQRVWP
-761 NRFGGDVGRRRAEAL
+761 NRFGGDAGKRKAETL

-789 GNRMGNGPPE
+789 GNRMGNGSAE
-799 TGDGFRY
+799 SGDGFRY

-820 KRYGRLAG
+820 RTYGGKAG

-834 ADMANDPEV
+834 ADMANDPTV
-843 ATKVAVAYLKSKSVT
+843 ATKIAVAYLKSKSVT
-858 WTSTDFNALGSEFKK
+858 WTSTDFNALGTEFKK
-873 AVGYAE
+873 AVGYAD
-879 PADGSNTASRI
+879 AGGSNTASRI

-916 IDKGAGTSQVQ
+916 IDTGAGKSQVQ

>member
-1 MSMDEEIKSYN
+1 MDQLEPN
-12 QVKRSSGAGG
+12 QVNKRSSGVGLAKM
-22 AAIPPGPHLARVV
+22 PPGPFLAKVV
-35 NHLDTKRQGSL
+35 NHLDPKRQGAL
-46 RVELL
+46 RVQLL
-51 SDVLSGNDRDTAG
+51 TNTVSVGDDLEEG
-64 QLFTVRYCMPF
+64 QLFTASYCSPF
-75 YGVTNL
+75 YGVTDVN
-81 SSNGKNNDYYSTQQ
+81 SNGKNNDYYNTQQ

-103 PDPGTKVLVMFA
+103 PDPGTKVLVIFA
-115 EGRSNQGYWIGCV
+115 EGSPNQCYWIGCV

-142 ADKPS
+142 ADKAT
-147 NIVQDNIIAD
+147 NIVQDGIASNL
-157 FKNKSLPT
+157 KGKSLPV

-170 TIPSNASGPLDQ
+170 SVSGNGSGRLDSPLD
-182 RRGNNPDKFPRPLN
+182 RRVGNNPDKFPRPIN
-196 PMMSLTLAK
+196 PMMSNILAK
-205 QGLEQ
+205 QGLEE
-210 DIIRGLT
+210 DVVRGTT

-239 KRDGAPKGKYGEQE
+239 KRDGRPKGNYG
-253 SQVDYF
+253 DINAKARLF

-291 DVENTPKNVSK
+291 DIENTPENTSK
-302 ADRTLPFNEH
+302 GDATLPFNEH

-425 AVGSDQDIQIKGTQ
+425 AVGSDQDIQIKGSHRT
-439 RSTISGDYN
+439 TISTNYS
-448 LQVSQDGHIAI
+448 LQVSGDGKIAI
-459 NANLHS
+459 NGEYGS
-465 KVVGDYRQTVNGAFN
+465 KVAGNYRQVVVGAYN
-480 LNTVGDNKFTS
+480 LNTTGDNKFTS
-491 GANTQIKSATDN
+491 GANTQIKSTVN
-503 KLDAGGK
+503 HKETAGG
-510 TQILSVDVHREQAS
+510 
-524 QIHMNSPAQVPDPSD
+524 QIHMNSPSQEALGAD
-539 TADSIGDTFT
+539 TISDTFT
-549 KPATNQVVDD
+549 APVTSDTE
-559 GDQVLDKDGVII
+559 DKTL
-571 NDSTGS
+571 DSTS
-577 PLRVTADALRA
+577 TDLTVSVSSDALRA
-588 SVAATATRPRRIPRH
+588 SVAATATRPRRIPKH
-603 EPWDG
+603 EPWEA

-622 ASIEAPSPEVRSQ
+622 ASILAPSPEVRSQ
-635 APQIDKDSDIPDYS
+635 SPQIDKDSDIPDYS
-649 ETSGIYNAQ
+649 ATSGIYNAQ
-658 DAYIQDPVTGE
+658 EAYIQDPVTGE
-669 RVKEPFNADVVPT
+669 RVKETFDADKIPT

-718 VLWKTQNA
+718 ITWKSNA
-726 HAVAMACAQI
+726 HALAMACAQI

-747 NMNYRVSSLQRVWP
+747 NMNYRVSTLQRVWP
-761 NRFGGDVGRRRAEAL
+761 NRFGGDAGKRKAETL

-789 GNRMGNGPPE
+789 GNRMGNGPAE
-799 TGDGFRY
+799 SGDGFRY

-820 KRYGRLAG
+820 RTYGGKAG

-834 ADMANDPEV
+834 ADMANDPTV
-843 ATKVAVAYLKSKSVT
+843 ATKIAVAYLKSKSVT
-858 WTSTDFNALGSEFKK
+858 WTSTDFNALGTEFKK
-873 AVGYAE
+873 AVGYAD
-879 PADGSNTASRI
+879 AGGSNTASRI

-916 IDKGAGTSQVQ
+916 IDTGAGKSQVQ

>member
-1 MSMDEEIKSYN
+1 MSMDDESLKSDN
-12 QVKRSSGAGG
+12 QIKRSAGAGG
-22 AAIPPGPHLARVV
+22 TALPPGPHVARVV

-51 SDVLSGNDRDTAG
+51 SDVLSGNDTNTQG

-75 YGVTNL
+75 YGVTNV
-81 SSNGKNNDYYSTQQ
+81 SSNGKNNDYYNTQQ

-115 EGRSNQGYWIGCV
+115 EGRSNQGYWIGCI
-128 QDEYMNNMVPGGYP
+128 QDEYMNHMVPGGYP
-142 ADKPS
+142 ADKPT
-147 NIVQDNIIAD
+147 NVVQAGILSD

-170 TIPSNASGPLDQ
+170 AIGDNSTGPLDI
-182 RRGNNPDKFPRPLN
+182 RKGNNPDKFPRPIN
-196 PMMSLTLAK
+196 PMMSLTLSK

-210 DIIRGLT
+210 DIVRGLT

-239 KRDGAPKGKYGEQE
+239 KRDGAPKGKYGESE
-253 SQVDYF
+253 TQVDYF

-291 DVENTPKNVSK
+291 DVENTPKNITK

-425 AVGSDQDIQIKGTQ
+425 AVGSDQDIQIKGSHRT
-439 RSTISGDYN
+439 TISTNYS
-448 LQVSQDGHIAI
+448 LQVAGDGKIAI
-459 NANLHS
+459 NGEYGS
-465 KVVGDYRQTVNGAFN
+465 KVAGNYRQVVVGAYN
-480 LNTVGDNKFTS
+480 LNTTGDNKLTS
-491 GANTQIKSATDN
+491 GANTQIKSTGNHKETA
-503 KLDAGGK
+503 
-510 TQILSVDVHREQAS
+510 E
-524 QIHMNSPAQVPDPSD
+524 QIHMNSPSQEALGAD
-539 TADSIGDTFT
+539 TISDTFT
-549 KPATNQVVDD
+549 APVTSDTE
-559 GDQVLDKDGVII
+559 DKTL
-571 NDSTGS
+571 DSTS
-577 PLRVTADALRA
+577 TDLTVSVSSDALRA

-613 PQGHTPSAT
+613 PAGHTPSAT
-622 ASIEAPSPEVRSQ
+622 ASILSPSPEVRLQS
-635 APQIDKDSDIPDYS
+635 PQIDKDSDIPDYS

-669 RVKEPFNADVVPT
+669 RVREPFNADAVPT

-718 VLWKTQNA
+718 ITWKSNA
-726 HAVAMACAQI
+726 HALAMACAQV

-747 NMNYRVSSLQRVWP
+747 NMNYRVSTLQRVWP
-761 NRFGGDVGRRRAEAL
+761 NRFGGDTGRRRAEAL

-789 GNRMGNGPPE
+789 GNRMGNGPVE

-820 KRYGRLAG
+820 KKYGGKAG

-834 ADMANDPEV
+834 ADMANDPTV
-843 ATKVAVAYLKSKSVT
+843 ATKIAVAYLKSKSVT
-858 WTSTDFNALGSEFKK
+858 WTSTDFNALGTEFKK
-873 AVGYAE
+873 AVGYAD
-879 PADGSNTASRI
+879 AGGSNTASRI
-890 GLGKGFYQKIINNE
+890 GLGKGFYQKIINDE

-916 IDKGAGTSQVQ
+916 IDKGAGKSQVQ

>member
-1 MSMDEEIKSYN
+1 MDQLEPN
-12 QVKRSSGAGG
+12 QVNKRSSGVGFAKM
-22 AAIPPGPHLARVV
+22 PPGPFLAKVV
-35 NHLDTKRQGSL
+35 NHLDPKRQGSL
-46 RVELL
+46 RVQLL
-51 SDVLSGNDRDTAG
+51 TNTVSVGDDLEDG
-64 QLFTVRYCMPF
+64 QLFTASYCSPF
-75 YGVTNL
+75 YGVTDIN
-81 SSNGKNNDYYSTQQ
+81 SNGKNNDYYNTQQ

-103 PDPGTKVLVMFA
+103 PDPGTKVLVIFA
-115 EGRSNQGYWIGCV
+115 EGSPNQCYWIGCV

-142 ADKPS
+142 ADKVT
-147 NIVQDNIIAD
+147 NIVQDGIASNL
-157 FKNKSLPT
+157 KGKSLPV

-170 TIPSNASGPLDQ
+170 SVSGNGSGPLD
-182 RRGNNPDKFPRPLN
+182 RRVGNDPDKFPRPIN
-196 PMMSLTLAK
+196 PMMSNILAK
-205 QGLEQ
+205 QGLEE
-210 DIIRGLT
+210 DVVRGTT

-239 KRDGAPKGKYGEQE
+239 KRDGRPKGNYG
-253 SQVDYF
+253 DINAKARLF

-291 DVENTPKNVSK
+291 DIENTPENTSK
-302 ADRTLPFNEH
+302 GDATLPFNEH

-425 AVGSDQDIQIKGTQ
+425 AVGSDQDIQIKGSHRT
-439 RSTISGDYN
+439 TISTNYS
-448 LQVSQDGHIAI
+448 LQVAGDGKIAI
-459 NANLHS
+459 NGEYGS
-465 KVVGDYRQTVNGAFN
+465 KVAGNYRQVVVGAYN
-480 LNTVGDNKFTS
+480 LSTTGDNKFTS
-491 GANTQIKSATDN
+491 GANTQIKSTGTHKETA
-503 KLDAGGK
+503 A
-510 TQILSVDVHREQAS
+510 
-524 QIHMNSPAQVPDPSD
+524 QIHMNSPSQEALG
-539 TADSIGDTFT
+539 ADNISDTFT
-549 KPATNQVVDD
+549 APVTSDTE
-559 GDQVLDKDGVII
+559 DKTLS
-571 NDSTGS
+571 STGVDLTVS
-577 PLRVTADALRA
+577 VSSDALRA
-588 SVAATATRPRRIPRH
+588 SVAATATRPRRIPKH
-603 EPWDG
+603 EPWDA

-622 ASIEAPSPEVRSQ
+622 ASILAPSPEVRSQ
-635 APQIDKDSDIPDYS
+635 SPQIDKDSDIPDYS
-649 ETSGIYNAQ
+649 TTSGIYNAQ
-658 DAYIQDPVTGE
+658 EAFIRDPVTGE
-669 RVKEPFNADVVPT
+669 RVKETFDADKIPT

-718 VLWKTQNA
+718 ITWKSNA
-726 HAVAMACAQI
+726 HALAMACAQI

-747 NMNYRVSSLQRVWP
+747 NMNYRVSTLQRVWP
-761 NRFGGDVGRRRAEAL
+761 NRFGGDAGKRKAETL

-789 GNRMGNGPPE
+789 GNRMGNGPAE
-799 TGDGFRY
+799 SGDGFRY
-806 RGRGLIQITGTDNY
+806 RGRGLIQITGTNNY
-820 KRYGRLAG
+820 RTYGGKAG

-834 ADMANDPEV
+834 ADMANDPTV
-843 ATKVAVAYLKSKSVT
+843 ATKIAVAYLKSKSVT
-858 WTSTDFNALGSEFKK
+858 WTSTDFNALGTEFKK
-873 AVGYAE
+873 AVGYAD
-879 PADGSNTASRI
+879 AGGSNTASRI

-916 IDKGAGTSQVQ
+916 IDTGAGKSQVQ

>member
-1 MSMDEEIKSYN
+1 MDQLEPN
-12 QVKRSSGAGG
+12 QVNKRSSGVGFAKM
-22 AAIPPGPHLARVV
+22 PPGPFLAKVV
-35 NHLDTKRQGSL
+35 NHLDPKRQGSL
-46 RVELL
+46 RVQLL
-51 SDVLSGNDRDTAG
+51 TNTVSVGDDLEEG
-64 QLFTVRYCMPF
+64 QLFTASYCSPF
-75 YGVTNL
+75 YGVTDVN
-81 SSNGKNNDYYSTQQ
+81 SNGKNNDYYNTQQ

-103 PDPGTKVLVMFA
+103 PDPGTKVLVIFA
-115 EGRSNQGYWIGCV
+115 EGSPNQCYWIGCV

-142 ADKPS
+142 ADKAT
-147 NIVQDNIIAD
+147 NIVQDGIASNL
-157 FKNKSLPT
+157 KGKSLPV

-170 TIPSNASGPLDQ
+170 SVSGNGSGPLD
-182 RRGNNPDKFPRPLN
+182 RRVGNDPDKFPRPIN
-196 PMMSLTLAK
+196 PMMSNILAK
-205 QGLEQ
+205 QGLEE
-210 DIIRGLT
+210 DVVRGTT

-239 KRDGAPKGKYGEQE
+239 KRDGRPKGNYGDT
-253 SQVDYF
+253 SAKARMF

-291 DVENTPKNVSK
+291 DIENTPENTSK
-302 ADRTLPFNEH
+302 GDATLPFNEH

-425 AVGSDQDIQIKGTQ
+425 AVGSDQDIQIKGSHRT
-439 RSTISGDYN
+439 TISTNYS
-448 LQVSQDGHIAI
+448 LQVAGDGKIAI
-459 NANLHS
+459 NGEYGS
-465 KVVGDYRQTVNGAFN
+465 KVAGNYRQVVVGAYN
-480 LNTVGDNKFTS
+480 LSTTGDNKFTS
-491 GANTQIKSATDN
+491 GANTQIKSTGTHKETA
-503 KLDAGGK
+503 A
-510 TQILSVDVHREQAS
+510 
-524 QIHMNSPAQVPDPSD
+524 QIHMNSPSQEALG
-539 TADSIGDTFT
+539 ADNISDTFT
-549 KPATNQVVDD
+549 APVTSDTE
-559 GDQVLDKDGVII
+559 DKTLS
-571 NDSTGS
+571 STGVDLTVS
-577 PLRVTADALRA
+577 VSSDALRA
-588 SVAATATRPRRIPRH
+588 SVAATATRPRRIPKH
-603 EPWDG
+603 EPWDA

-622 ASIEAPSPEVRSQ
+622 ASILAPSPEVRSQ
-635 APQIDKDSDIPDYS
+635 SPQIDKDSDIPDYS
-649 ETSGIYNAQ
+649 TTSGIYNAQ
-658 DAYIQDPVTGE
+658 EAFIRDPVTGE
-669 RVKEPFNADVVPT
+669 RVKETFDADKIPT

-718 VLWKTQNA
+718 ITWKSNA
-726 HAVAMACAQI
+726 HALAMACAQI

-747 NMNYRVSSLQRVWP
+747 NMNYRVSTLQRVWP
-761 NRFGGDVGRRRAEAL
+761 NRFGGDAGKRKAETL

-789 GNRMGNGPPE
+789 GNRMGNGPAE
-799 TGDGFRY
+799 SGDGFRY

-820 KRYGRLAG
+820 RTYGGKAG

-834 ADMANDPEV
+834 ADMANDPTV
-843 ATKVAVAYLKSKSVT
+843 ATKIAVAYLKSKSVT
-858 WTSTDFNALGSEFKK
+858 WTSTDFNALGTEFKK
-873 AVGYAE
+873 AVGYAD
-879 PADGSNTASRI
+879 AGGSNTASRI

-916 IDKGAGTSQVQ
+916 IDTGAGKSQVQ

>member
-1 MSMDEEIKSYN
+1 MDQLEPN
-12 QVKRSSGAGG
+12 QVNKRSSGVGFAKM
-22 AAIPPGPHLARVV
+22 PPGPFLAKVV
-35 NHLDTKRQGSL
+35 NHLDPKRQGSL
-46 RVELL
+46 RVQLL
-51 SDVLSGNDRDTAG
+51 TNTVSVGDNLEEG
-64 QLFTVRYCMPF
+64 QLFTANYCSPF
-75 YGVTNL
+75 YGVTDVK
-81 SSNGKNNDYYSTQQ
+81 SNGKNNDYYNTQQ

-103 PDPGTKVLVMFA
+103 PDPGTKVLVIFA
-115 EGRSNQGYWIGCV
+115 EGSPNQCYWIGCV

-142 ADKPS
+142 ADKVT
-147 NIVQDNIIAD
+147 NIVQDGIASNL
-157 FKNKSLPT
+157 KGKSLPV

-170 TIPSNASGPLDQ
+170 SVSGNGSGPLD
-182 RRGNNPDKFPRPLN
+182 RRVGNDPDKFPRPIN
-196 PMMSLTLAK
+196 PMMSNILAK
-205 QGLEQ
+205 QGLEE
-210 DIIRGLT
+210 DVVRGTT

-239 KRDGAPKGKYGEQE
+239 KRDGRPKGNYG
-253 SQVDYF
+253 DINAKARLF

-291 DVENTPKNVSK
+291 DIENTPENTSK
-302 ADRTLPFNEH
+302 GDATLPFNEH

-425 AVGSDQDIQIKGTQ
+425 AVGSDQDIQIKGSHRT
-439 RSTISGDYN
+439 TISTNYS
-448 LQVSQDGHIAI
+448 LQVAGDGKIAI
-459 NANLHS
+459 NGEYGS
-465 KVVGDYRQTVNGAFN
+465 KVAGNYRQVVVGAYN
-480 LNTVGDNKFTS
+480 LSTTGDNKFTS
-491 GANTQIKSATDN
+491 GANTQIKSTGTHKETA
-503 KLDAGGK
+503 A
-510 TQILSVDVHREQAS
+510 
-524 QIHMNSPAQVPDPSD
+524 QIHMNSPSQEALG
-539 TADSIGDTFT
+539 ADNISDTFT
-549 KPATNQVVDD
+549 APVTSDTE
-559 GDQVLDKDGVII
+559 DKTLS
-571 NDSTGS
+571 STGVDLTVS
-577 PLRVTADALRA
+577 VSSDALRA
-588 SVAATATRPRRIPRH
+588 SVAATATRPRRIPKH
-603 EPWDG
+603 EPWDA

-622 ASIEAPSPEVRSQ
+622 ASILAPSPEVRSQ
-635 APQIDKDSDIPDYS
+635 SPQIDKDSDIPDYS
-649 ETSGIYNAQ
+649 TTSGIYNAQ
-658 DAYIQDPVTGE
+658 EAFIRDPVTGE
-669 RVKEPFNADVVPT
+669 RVKETFDADKIPT

-718 VLWKTQNA
+718 ITWKSNA
-726 HAVAMACAQI
+726 HALAMACAQI

-747 NMNYRVSSLQRVWP
+747 NMNYRVSTLQRVWP
-761 NRFGGDVGRRRAEAL
+761 NRFGGDAGKRKAETL

-789 GNRMGNGPPE
+789 GNRMGNGSAE
-799 TGDGFRY
+799 SGDGFRY

-820 KRYGRLAG
+820 RTYGGKAG

-834 ADMANDPEV
+834 ADMANDPTV
-843 ATKVAVAYLKSKSVT
+843 ATKIAVAYLKSKSVT
-858 WTSTDFNALGSEFKK
+858 WTSTDFNALGTEFKK
-873 AVGYAE
+873 AVGYAD
-879 PADGSNTASRI
+879 AGGSNTASRI

-916 IDKGAGTSQVQ
+916 IDTGAGKSQVQ

>member
-1 MSMDEEIKSYN
+1 MDKQLKSRN
-12 QVKRSSGAGG
+12 QLKRSAGAGG
-22 AAIPPGPHLARVV
+22 ESIPPGPHVARVV

-51 SDVLSGNDRDTAG
+51 SDVLGSNDKGTAG

-75 YGVTNL
+75 YGVTNVE
-81 SSNGKNNDYYSTQQ
+81 SNKKDNDYYNTQQ

-115 EGRSNQGYWIGCV
+115 EGRSNQGYWIGCI
-128 QDEYMNNMVPGGYP
+128 QDEYMNYMVPGGYP
-142 ADKPS
+142 ADKAT
-147 NIVQDNIIAD
+147 NIVQENIIAD

-170 TIPSNASGPLDQ
+170 TIEG
-182 RRGNNPDKFPRPLN
+182 RKGNNPDKFPRPLN
-196 PMMSLTLAK
+196 PMMSLTLSK

-210 DIIRGLT
+210 DIVRGLT
-217 TTSSRRDIPN
+217 TTSSRRDVPN
-227 TVYGWNTPGPLD
+227 TVYGWNTPGPID
-239 KRDGAPKGKYGEQE
+239 KRDGAPKGKYGELDT
-253 SQVDYF
+253 QVDYF

-291 DVENTPKNVSK
+291 DVENTPKNISK
-302 ADRTLPFNEH
+302 ADPTLPFNEH

-439 RSTISGDYN
+439 RSTINGDYN
-448 LQVSQDGHIAI
+448 LQVSKDGHIAI
-459 NANLHS
+459 NANMHS

-480 LNTVGDNKFTS
+480 LNTAGDNKFTS
-491 GANTQIKSATDN
+491 GASTQIKSTLAN
-503 KLDAGGK
+503 KLDAG
-510 TQILSVDVHREQAS
+510 TLTSILSVGTHSETAS
-524 QIHMNSPAQVPDPSD
+524 QVHMNSTVPATPADG
-539 TADSIGDTFT
+539 ADSIGDTFT
-549 KPATNQVVDD
+549 KSATDAVIDD
-559 GDQVLDKDGVII
+559 NDQVLDPTDTVLNDADG
-571 NDSTGS
+571 N
-577 PLRVTADALRA
+577 PLRVTADAARA
-588 SVAATATRPRRIPRH
+588 NVAVTATRPRRIPRH

-635 APQIDKDSDIPDYS
+635 SPQIDKDSDIPDYS

-658 DAYIQDPVTGE
+658 DAFIKDPVTGE
-669 RVKEPFNADVVPT
+669 RVREPFNADVIPT
-682 KNTDNLAGK
+682 KNTDNLAGQ

-703 RFFLSELIKGLGLDP
+703 RYFLSELIKGLGLDP
-718 VLWKTQNA
+718 VTWKSTNA

-747 NMNYRVSSLQRVWP
+747 NMNYRSSTLQRVWP
-761 NRFGGDVGRRRAEAL
+761 NRFGGAQGKRRADAL

-806 RGRGLIQITGTDNY
+806 RGRGLIQITGTNNY
-820 KRYGRLAG
+820 KTYGGKAG

-834 ADMANDPEV
+834 ADMANDPVV
-843 ATKVAVAYLKSKSVT
+843 ATKLAVAYLKSKSIT
-858 WTSTDFNALGSEFKK
+858 WTSTDFNALGSQFKR

-890 GLGKGFYQKIINNE
+890 GLGKGFYQKIVNNE